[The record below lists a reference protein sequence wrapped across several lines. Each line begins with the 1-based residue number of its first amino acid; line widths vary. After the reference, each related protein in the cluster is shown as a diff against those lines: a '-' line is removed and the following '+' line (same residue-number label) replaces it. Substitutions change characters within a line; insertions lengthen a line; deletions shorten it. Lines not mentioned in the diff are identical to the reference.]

1 MSLNRWL
8 LLAGLV
14 LLATFGLS
22 HAERIRYDNYRL
34 YKATPENEDQLA
46 MLRDLKVSSDSIIFL
61 NSAHVVGADVHMV
74 VAPHKIPDLL
84 EILGKAK
91 IKYELQSK
99 DFQKSMDDIEGE
111 VRPRSNASS
120 EYNWFDYNDLED
132 TYAWM
137 RSLAKQ
143 NPNIVTLIEA
153 GKTYEGRSMLGLK
166 IFKSGREK
174 PGIFIEA
181 GIHAREWIAPAA
193 ATYIINQ
200 LLTSNVPSIKQLGD
214 NYNWYIVPHVNADG
228 YVYSRKSDRIWR
240 KTRKPYGVCFGA
252 DPNRN
257 WDFYWNKWDLNNQP
271 CNDEYAGPNAFSEI
285 ETLSLSNYIASIKDK
300 IQLYLSFHSFSQVLI
315 YPNGYTA
322 SPPDNIK
329 DYQQVAKAALSAI
342 SKRYNTKYEAK
353 SIYNFA
359 SLVSGSTLD
368 WVYGTQGVRMTFCY
382 ELRPA
387 AAHDSSGFLLPPSQ
401 ILPTSEELLDS
412 ITAMVDQVQKLG
424 YFN

>member
-22 HAERIRYDNYRL
+22 HAERIRYDNYHI

-46 MLRDLKVSSDSIIFL
+46 VLRDLKVSSDAIIFL
-61 NSAHVVGADVHMV
+61 NGAYVAGADVHVV

-99 DFQKSMDDIEGE
+99 DFQKSIDEIEGE
-111 VRPRSNASS
+111 VSDRSNASS
-120 EYNWFDYNDLED
+120 EYNWLDYHDLED

-143 NPNIVTLIEA
+143 NPQIVTLLEV
-153 GKTYEGRSMLGLK
+153 GKTYEGRSILGLK
-166 IFKSGREK
+166 ISKSGSEK

-181 GIHAREWIAPAA
+181 GIHAREWISPAA
-193 ATYIINQ
+193 ATYIINE
-200 LLTSNVPSIKQLGD
+200 LLTSNVASIKQLGD
-214 NYNWYIVPHVNADG
+214 NYNWYIVPHVNPDG
-228 YVYSRKSDRIWR
+228 FVYSRKTNRIWR
-240 KTRKPYGVCFGA
+240 KTRKPYGNCFGA

-257 WDFYWNKWDLNNQP
+257 WDFHWNKWNYKNRP
-271 CNDEYAGPNAFSEI
+271 CGDEYAGPNAFSEI
-285 ETLSLSNYIASIKDK
+285 EILSLSNYIASMKNK
-300 IQLYLSFHSFSQVLI
+300 IQLYLSLHSFSQVLV
-315 YPNGYTA
+315 YPYGYTA
-322 SPPDNIK
+322 SLPDNIK
-329 DYQQVAKAALSAI
+329 DYQQVAKAAISAI
-342 SKRYNTKYEAK
+342 SKRYNTKYVAK

-359 SLVSGSTLD
+359 SHVSGSSLD

-382 ELRPA
+382 ELRP
-387 AAHDSSGFLLPPSQ
+387 DSEFFGFLLPPSQ
-401 ILPTSEELLDS
+401 IIPTSEELLDS
-412 ITAMVDQVQKLG
+412 ITAMVDQVQILG